1 MHVEE
6 AAVAEVQ
13 PDEYL
18 ARLPAFGGDVD
29 SLDALERGQIADG
42 LRLEVDGVDMEVL
55 VPVHVLHV
63 EEVRAVLGPE
73 VDADPA
79 VGVVRDLGVVILP
92 DGPDPDVE
100 DVLVRGS
107 EVGEAGA
114 VGGDPRRGLD
124 GVAEEHLARDEGRRL
139 RPDGG
144 GAAEGRQSRRKQ
156 QKRPTSPLWHGKTP
170 FLKAQSIHYAG
181 RGQEVPERARRRR
194 AAASP

>member
-18 ARLPAFGGDVD
+18 ARLPAFGGAVD
-29 SLDALERGQIADG
+29 RLDALERGQLADAV
-42 LRLEVDGVDMEVL
+42 RLEVDGVDMEVL

-107 EVGEAGA
+107 VVGEAGA
-114 VGGDPRRGLD
+114 AGGGPRRGL
-124 GVAEEHLARDEGRRL
+124 GRGA
-139 RPDGG
+139 GG
-144 GAAEGRQSRRKQ
+144 G
-156 QKRPTSPLWHGKTP
+156 PP
-170 FLKAQSIHYAG
+170 AG
-181 RGQEVPERARRRR
+181 RGG
-194 AAASP
+194 